1 MPQRTDRAVQAVMR
15 EFAPSDDRAG
25 FVAGNP
31 YYGFDLPP
39 TLVPDPPVLY
49 HLLHHI
55 LGFTNLGR
63 FEKTAWECTFTYR
76 DVLGSIADQ
85 KMGVRLYVDRRP
97 FDGRREANAFAREL
111 RIALRRALGIFERGF
126 LRRFAAEQLRA
137 GNVTFLNQAWRLREM
152 HEYHRECAQAA
163 YEGKGRI
170 PKRRPDGGSRLFPG
184 ETEGFY
190 NTVAMVAAYFS
201 WLEHVMV
208 LAHPFT
214 RGAVTADTDIADFM
228 RLGWRDKVRSLF
240 DLRTDAKAV
249 AAYKTLLR
257 LSDAYR
263 NPWVHGALDT
273 RQGAVGFHL
282 PGSGAVS
289 MALGG
294 RELTPSFFLLPFDQR
309 GFAEVSKALQQ
320 VDRFLRTH
328 YRTRL
333 PMRWIEGGL
342 DVAFDVGSRA
352 QYALALQSPALFDDL
367 MKYSTALWER
377 HVNMEW

>member
-1 MPQRTDRAVQAVMR
+1 MPPRTDRAVRAVMR

-31 YYGFDLPP
+31 YYAFDLPP
-39 TLVPDPPVLY
+39 AIVPEPPVLY
-49 HLLHHI
+49 YLLHHV
-55 LGFTNLGR
+55 LGFANLGT
-63 FEKTAWECTFTYR
+63 FEKTAWECTFTFR
-76 DVLGSIADQ
+76 DVLGSIADR

-97 FDGRREANAFAREL
+97 FGGRREANTFARDL
-111 RIALRRALGIFERGF
+111 RDTLKRAVGICERGF
-126 LRRFAAEQLRA
+126 LRHFAAEQLRA
-137 GNVTFLNQAWRLREM
+137 GNVTFLNQASRLREM
-152 HEYHRECAQAA
+152 HEYHREGAQAA
-163 YEGKGRI
+163 YEGRGRI
-170 PKRRPDGGSRLFPG
+170 PRQHPEGGSRLFPG

-214 RGAVTADTDIADFM
+214 RGTLAGDTDIADFM
-228 RLGWRDKVRSLF
+228 KLGWRGKFLSLF
-240 DLRTDAKAV
+240 DLRADPKAV
-249 AAYKTLLR
+249 GAYRKLLR

-273 RQGAVGFHL
+273 RQGAVAFHL

-294 RELTPSFFLLPFDQR
+294 RELTPSFFALPFDQR
-309 GFAEVSKALQQ
+309 GFTEVSGALQQ

-328 YRTRL
+328 RRTRL

-342 DVAFDVGSRA
+342 DVAFDVGSRG
-352 QYALALQSPALFDDL
+352 QYALALESPALFDDL
-367 MKYSTALWER
+367 MKYSNALWER
-377 HVNMEW
+377 HVNMDW

>member
-1 MPQRTDRAVQAVMR
+1 MR

-31 YYGFDLPP
+31 YFGFDLPP
-39 TLVPDPPVLY
+39 TFVPEPPVLY
-49 HLLHHI
+49 HLLHHT
-55 LGFTNLGR
+55 LGFANLGR
-63 FEKTAWECTFTYR
+63 FEKTAWECTFTFR
-76 DVLGSIADQ
+76 DVLCSIANR
-85 KMGVRLYVDRRP
+85 KMGMRLYVDRRP
-97 FDGRREANAFAREL
+97 FGGRPEAHALAREL
-111 RIALRRALGIFERGF
+111 RAALKRALGIFERAF
-126 LRRFAAEQLRA
+126 LRRFAVEQLRA

-152 HEYHRECAQAA
+152 HEYHREGARAA
-163 YEGKGRI
+163 YQGKGRI
-170 PKRRPDGGSRLFPG
+170 SKQHPEGGSRLFPG

-214 RGAVTADTDIADFM
+214 RGSLTANTDIADFM
-228 RLGWRDKVRSLF
+228 RLGWRDKFRSLF

-249 AAYKTLLR
+249 AAYKVLLR

-273 RQGAVGFHL
+273 QQGAVAFHL

-309 GFAEVSKALQQ
+309 GFTEVSRALQQ

-333 PMRWIEGGL
+333 PMRWIESGL
-342 DVAFDVGSRA
+342 DVAFDAGSRE

-367 MKYSTALWER
+367 MQYSNALWEQ
-377 HVNMEW
+377 HVNMDW

>member
-1 MPQRTDRAVQAVMR
+1 MPSRADEAVRVVMR
-15 EFAPSDDRAG
+15 EFETSDDRSG

-31 YYGFDLPP
+31 HYGFDLPS
-39 TLVPDPPVLY
+39 TLIPEPPVLY
-49 HLLHHI
+49 HLLHHV
-55 LGFTNLGR
+55 LGFENLGR

-76 DVLGSIADQ
+76 EVLGSISHQ

-97 FDGRREANAFAREL
+97 FGGRREANTFARDL
-111 RIALRRALGIFERGF
+111 RGTLKRALSIFERAF
-126 LRRFAAEQLRA
+126 LRRFATEQMRA

-152 HEYHRECAQAA
+152 HEYHREGAQAA
-163 YEGKGRI
+163 YQGRGRI
-170 PKRRPDGGSRLFPG
+170 SKQHPEGGSRLYPG

-214 RGAVTADTDIADFM
+214 RGTITADTDIADFM
-228 RLGWRDKVRSLF
+228 RLGWRDKFRSLF

-249 AAYKTLLR
+249 AAYKKLLR

-273 RQGAVGFHL
+273 RQGAVAFHL

-309 GFAEVSKALQQ
+309 GFTEASRTLQQ
-320 VDRFLRTH
+320 ADRFLRSH
-328 YRTRL
+328 RRTRL
-333 PMRWIEGGL
+333 PMRWIESGL